1 MVIETA
7 TAGDLPEIR
16 QVLAKCG
23 ISDGAL
29 SLSSESIWK
38 VVRAGNCI
46 VGAMGLLCRET
57 GAVLHSVAVVPGF
70 RGLGIGHRLVQ
81 SSLDWSARQTL
92 DAIYLFTN
100 RAEFFFRS
108 MGFQVLEEFEAPVP
122 VLQELG
128 YCREIST
135 RAAGHLLFF
144 DLSSM
149 QKRTIAP
156 LLRPVLPVLAAVS

>member
-7 TAGDLPEIR
+7 TVGDLPEIR

-29 SLSSESIWK
+29 SLSGESIWK

-135 RAAGHLLFF
+135 RAAGHLLYF
-144 DLSSM
+144 DISHLHIRSVIHNVPP
-149 QKRTIAP
+149 TF
-156 LLRPVLPVLAAVS
+156 AVAS